1 MNRSQNRLPRSLV
14 WKKYL
19 FYLLL
24 SLVMSLFIKGLIHF
38 LFSDK
43 PLLLKDIH
51 FGPSFGLILVFNVWS
66 HPTVSIWQ
74 KIGWFLGLMFLSLV
88 VIQGVFGSMPIS
100 LWLWLAL
107 LIVGAVLLYLYY
119 HFVKPEL

>member
-1 MNRSQNRLPRSLV
+1 MNRSQNKLPRSLV
-14 WKKYL
+14 WKKCL

-24 SLVMSLFIKGLIHF
+24 SSVMSLLIRGLIHF
-38 LFSDK
+38 PLSDK

-51 FGPSFGLILVFNVWS
+51 FGPSFGLILVFNVCS
-66 HPTVSIWQ
+66 HPTVSIWK
-74 KIGWFLGLMFLSLV
+74 KIGWFLGLMLLSLV

-100 LWLWLAL
+100 LWLWLVL

-119 HFVKPEL
+119 HVVKPEL

>member
-14 WKKYL
+14 WKEYF

-24 SLVMSLFIKGLIHF
+24 SLVMSLLIKGLIHF
-38 LFSDK
+38 PFSDK

-51 FGPSFGLILVFNVWS
+51 FGASLGLILGFNFWS
-66 HPTVSIWQ
+66 RPTVSIWQ
-74 KIGWFLGLMFLSLV
+74 TIGWFLGLMFLSLV
-88 VIQGVFGSMPIS
+88 VIQGVFGSMMIS
-100 LWLWLAL
+100 FWLWLAL

>member
-1 MNRSQNRLPRSLV
+1 MNRSQNKLPRSLV
-14 WKKYL
+14 WKKCL
-19 FYLLL
+19 FYLLFT
-24 SLVMSLFIKGLIHF
+24 LVMSLLIKGLIHF
-38 LFSDK
+38 PLSDK

-74 KIGWFLGLMFLSLV
+74 KIGWFLGLMFLSFV

>member
-1 MNRSQNRLPRSLV
+1 MNRSQNKLPRSLV
-14 WKKYL
+14 WKKCL

-24 SLVMSLFIKGLIHF
+24 SLVMSLLIKGLIHF
-38 LFSDK
+38 TFSDK
-43 PLLLKDIH
+43 PLLLKDIN
-51 FGPSFGLILVFNVWS
+51 FGASFGLILGFNVWS

-74 KIGWFLGLMFLSLV
+74 KIGWFLGLMFLSFV